1 MKESPALREGFQE
14 EKMENTL
21 EEIRSLAQKK
31 RAVILAHNYQVREV
45 QESADFVGDSL
56 ELSRKAK
63 STDAEIIVFAGVRF
77 MAETAKILNP
87 EKKVLLPRSE
97 AGCQMAEMVNAEA
110 VRRLRKEYPD
120 AAFVAYVNTDAEVK
134 AEVDVCCTSSNAVR
148 VVAAQPNKRIVF
160 LPDRNLASW
169 VARQLPEKE
178 IIPYDGYCYVH
189 NRFNVEE
196 VRLARERHPEAE
208 ILVHPEVPAPV
219 SLLADKV
226 LSTSGMLEY
235 ARTSPQSRFIIG
247 TEEGIL
253 VRLLKENPKKA
264 FFLLGS
270 VKVCANMK
278 RTSLKDIFISL
289 KEERH
294 AVELPEE
301 LRKRASLA
309 LEKMIS
315 L

>member
-1 MKESPALREGFQE
+1 
-14 EKMENTL
+14 MENTL
-21 EEIRSLAQKK
+21 EEIRTLAQKK

-45 QESADFVGDSL
+45 QEIADFVGDSL

-63 STDAEIIVFAGVRF
+63 TTDAEIIVFAGVRF

-169 VARQLPEKE
+169 VARQLPEKRSY
-178 IIPYDGYCYVH
+178 PTTATATFTTVSTSKRYDSPG
-189 NRFNVEE
+189 RGT
-196 VRLARERHPEAE
+196 RRAE

-235 ARTSPQSRFIIG
+235 ARTSPKSRFIIG
-247 TEEGIL
+247 TEEDL
-253 VRLLKENPKKA
+253 VRLLKEESEEG
-264 FFLLGS
+264 LL
-270 VKVCANMK
+270 
-278 RTSLKDIFISL
+278 
-289 KEERH
+289 
-294 AVELPEE
+294 P
-301 LRKRASLA
+301 LRVPSKSAPT
-309 LEKMIS
+309 
-315 L
+315 